1 MANIIFK
8 DGYGYEKVR
17 KATGS
22 GTQADPFIPVYECE
36 ADLTFTTPVPV
47 VGAGIDIPVTM
58 DGEPLEDTAAGDLAA
73 INAAVSALET
83 TLPDTAAGDLAAISL
98 ATTALAVATP
108 DTAAGDLASIS
119 ADVATV
125 AAAVSTEMQC
135 DIVTLPSG
143 NLGMQTMA
151 ASLSVVPASD
161 ITDATYIGDIK
172 FGEELPAG
180 TQLLGKV
187 GIDQVSANANE
198 VVVKSITAGSNI
210 IGKVSIDQTTP
221 GTTNAVHASIV
232 GTKGS
237 VTTAHNAITATTTS
251 TEVDCTGY
259 NGLIVHA
266 TMTNSREW
274 EVKVVGSP
282 TTGGTFVDCYDA
294 ATQMTLTS
302 STGKCVLWKGIPEF
316 VKIVATENSDGGACT
331 VVVQPVMI

>member
-98 ATTALAVATP
+98 ATTALA
-108 DTAAGDLASIS
+108 
-119 ADVATV
+119 
-125 AAAVSTEMQC
+125 E
-135 DIVTLPSG
+135 
-143 NLGMQTMA
+143 
-151 ASLSVVPASD
+151 
-161 ITDATYIGDIK
+161 
-172 FGEELPAG
+172 
-180 TQLLGKV
+180 
-187 GIDQVSANANE
+187 
-198 VVVKSITAGSNI
+198 SITAGSNI

-266 TMTNSREW
+266 TMTDSKEW

>member
-58 DGEPLEDTAAGDLAA
+58 DGEPLE
-73 INAAVSALET
+73 
-83 TLPDTAAGDLAAISL
+83 DTAAGDLAAISL

-266 TMTNSREW
+266 TMTDSKEW

>member
-47 VGAGIDIPVTM
+47 VGAGIDIPVT
-58 DGEPLEDTAAGDLAA
+58 
-73 INAAVSALET
+73 I
-83 TLPDTAAGDLAAISL
+83 
-98 ATTALAVATP
+98 
-108 DTAAGDLASIS
+108 
-119 ADVATV
+119 
-125 AAAVSTEMQC
+125 
-135 DIVTLPSG
+135 
-143 NLGMQTMA
+143 
-151 ASLSVVPASD
+151 
-161 ITDATYIGDIK
+161 
-172 FGEELPAG
+172 GEELPAG

-266 TMTNSREW
+266 TMTDSKEW

>member
-58 DGEPLEDTAAGDLAA
+58 DGEPLE
-73 INAAVSALET
+73 
-83 TLPDTAAGDLAAISL
+83 DTAAGDLAAISL

-266 TMTNSREW
+266 TMTDSKVW

-316 VKIVATENSDGGACT
+316 VKIVATENSNGGACT

>member
-1 MANIIFK
+1 LANIIFK

-58 DGEPLEDTAAGDLAA
+58 DGEPLE
-73 INAAVSALET
+73 
-83 TLPDTAAGDLAAISL
+83 DTAAGDLAAISL

-266 TMTNSREW
+266 TMTDSKEW

>member
-73 INAAVSALET
+73 I
-83 TLPDTAAGDLAAISL
+83 SL

-135 DIVTLPSG
+135 DIVAELPAGDQNIGNVDIVTLPSG

-187 GIDQVSANANE
+187 GIDQATANANE

-266 TMTNSREW
+266 TMTGSKVW

-316 VKIVATENSDGGACT
+316 VKIVATEHSDGGACT

>member
-58 DGEPLEDTAAGDLAA
+58 DGEPLE
-73 INAAVSALET
+73 
-83 TLPDTAAGDLAAISL
+83 DTAAGDLAAISL

-266 TMTNSREW
+266 TMTDSKEW
-274 EVKVVGSP
+274 KVKVVGSP

>member
-1 MANIIFK
+1 LANIIFK

-58 DGEPLEDTAAGDLAA
+58 DGEPLE
-73 INAAVSALET
+73 
-83 TLPDTAAGDLAAISL
+83 DTAAGDLAAISL

-266 TMTNSREW
+266 TMTDSKEW
-274 EVKVVGSP
+274 KVKVVGSP

>member
-58 DGEPLEDTAAGDLAA
+58 DGEPLE
-73 INAAVSALET
+73 
-83 TLPDTAAGDLAAISL
+83 DTAAGDLAAISL

-266 TMTNSREW
+266 TMTDSKTW

>member
-73 INAAVSALET
+73 I
-83 TLPDTAAGDLAAISL
+83 SL
-98 ATTALAVATP
+98 ATTALA
-108 DTAAGDLASIS
+108 
-119 ADVATV
+119 
-125 AAAVSTEMQC
+125 E
-135 DIVTLPSG
+135 
-143 NLGMQTMA
+143 
-151 ASLSVVPASD
+151 
-161 ITDATYIGDIK
+161 
-172 FGEELPAG
+172 
-180 TQLLGKV
+180 
-187 GIDQVSANANE
+187 
-198 VVVKSITAGSNI
+198 SITAGSNI

-266 TMTNSREW
+266 TMTDSKEW

>member
-1 MANIIFK
+1 LANIIFK

-22 GTQADPFIPVYECE
+22 GAQADPFIPVYECE

-58 DGEPLEDTAAGDLAA
+58 DGEPLE
-73 INAAVSALET
+73 
-83 TLPDTAAGDLAAISL
+83 DTAAGDLAAISL

-266 TMTNSREW
+266 TMTDWKKW